1 MTYFL
6 YFLPPD
12 VPQDIG
18 HLPGPRARVFEA
30 DDEALRQE
38 QLLSQVDLERKQT
51 LLGQKCSRSKV
62 ELTNCVLLSTKEIY
76 LNIRGPFL

>member
-1 MTYFL
+1 LTYFL

-18 HLPGPRARVFEA
+18 NLPGPRARVFEA

-51 LLGQKCSRSKV
+51 LLGQKRSRSKV
-62 ELTNCVLLSTKEIY
+62 ELTYCVLLSTK
-76 LNIRGPFL
+76 